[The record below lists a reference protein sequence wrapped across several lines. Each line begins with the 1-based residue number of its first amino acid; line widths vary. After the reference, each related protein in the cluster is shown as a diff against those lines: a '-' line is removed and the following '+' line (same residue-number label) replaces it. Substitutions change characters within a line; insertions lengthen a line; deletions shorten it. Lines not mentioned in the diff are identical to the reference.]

1 MGGAIEEK
9 VVEDWWE
16 QVGDKSSLGWLVW
29 GGMDRRVKEDF
40 TVEEYV
46 KVLDRFRLRT
56 GTAGLLVDN
65 KRMCKDSRCVMCD
78 SKGVYTPSEHATSTT
93 IEIFQCY
100 YFWKKMT

>member
-1 MGGAIEEK
+1 MEGAIEEK

-65 KRMCKDSRCVMCD
+65 KRLCKDSRCVMCD
-78 SKGVYTPSEHATSTT
+78 SKCVYILQSMQLVQPSKFFNVT
-93 IEIFQCY
+93 IFG
-100 YFWKKMT
+100 KK